1 MSADYM
7 HSCIVILQDI
17 TRLQKLD
24 GLSHLTAVILRFN
37 LGHLV

>member
-7 HSCIVILQDI
+7 YSCIDILQDI
-17 TRLQKLD
+17 TNLQKLD
-24 GLSHLTAVILRFN
+24 GLSSLTAVIPRFD